1 VFKNSIAIK
10 GLTVFFVLGGLVFAA
25 EGKGA
30 SATKPKQEKTFY
42 ISVMWGQIDGKNSLE
57 LAEKVDANNAK
68 IKKTIEALRLK
79 PKDDF
84 RFSYSINKDHGS
96 VALTAFAGTSG
107 IFYSDEIDTCGKI
120 LPHFDSVNYTNL
132 LCDDYGVKY

>member
-1 VFKNSIAIK
+1 MFKNSIAIK

-25 EGKGA
+25 ESNGA

-68 IKKTIEALRLK
+68 IKKTI
-79 PKDDF
+79 D
-84 RFSYSINKDHGS
+84 
-96 VALTAFAGTSG
+96 
-107 IFYSDEIDTCGKI
+107 KI
-120 LPHFDSVNYTNL
+120 R
-132 LCDDYGVKY
+132 KM